1 MSEIVF
7 LVEDAA
13 EGRLIARALGHSI
26 FTEADSY
33 AEMCEHVRDAVQCHF
48 DEGDRPSIIR
58 LHYVKDE
65 VLTAEIAARHG
76 CCAPDQG
83 ERAHVR
89 KVHSDPR
96 PH

>member
-13 EGRLIARALGHSI
+13 EGGVLARALGHSI

-33 AEMCEHVRDAVQCHF
+33 AELRAQVREAVHLHF
-48 DEGDRPSIIR
+48 DEGERPAVIR

-65 VLTAEIAARHG
+65 VLAA
-76 CCAPDQG
+76 
-83 ERAHVR
+83 
-89 KVHSDPR
+89 
-96 PH
+96 